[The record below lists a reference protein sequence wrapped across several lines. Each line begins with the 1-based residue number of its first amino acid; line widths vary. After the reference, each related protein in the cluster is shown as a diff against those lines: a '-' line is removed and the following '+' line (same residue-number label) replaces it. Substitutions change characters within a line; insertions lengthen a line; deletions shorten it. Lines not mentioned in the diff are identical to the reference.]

1 LIVAILS
8 HSLRPG
14 QDKKVFCADLRAGW
28 QTDLASGKELL
39 GLFADLYDV
48 STRWV
53 VTHRIALWS
62 DEIAW
67 MSLYFSVAVWTGMAL
82 CGFVLVKDRLPQ
94 YLVTA
99 VWTPRLMARLFAVAS
114 TDAIQSSAAGR
125 NRMCR
130 MD

>member
-14 QDKKVFCADLRAGW
+14 QDKKVFCADLRAGG
-28 QTDLASGKELL
+28 LASGKELV
-39 GLFADLYDV
+39 FAGLYDV

-67 MSLYFSVAVWTGMAL
+67 MSLYFSVAVWTSMAL

-94 YLVTA
+94 YRATA
-99 VWTPRLMARLFAVAS
+99 VWTLMARLPAVAS
-114 TDAIQSSAAGR
+114 TDAMPSSAAGR
-125 NRMCR
+125 NRMRR

>member
-14 QDKKVFCADLRAGW
+14 QDKKVFCADLRAGG
-28 QTDLASGKELL
+28 LASGKELV
-39 GLFADLYDV
+39 FAGLYDV

-67 MSLYFSVAVWTGMAL
+67 MSLYFSVAVWTSMAL

-94 YLVTA
+94 YRATA

-114 TDAIQSSAAGR
+114 TTAMPSSAADR
-125 NRMCR
+125 NRMRR

>member
-14 QDKKVFCADLRAGW
+14 QDKKVVCADLQAGW
-28 QTDLASGKELL
+28 KTDLASGKELL
-39 GLFADLYDV
+39 GFFAGLYDV
-48 STRWV
+48 STRGV

-67 MSLYFSVAVWTGMAL
+67 MPLYFSVAVWTSLAL

-94 YLVTA
+94 YRATA
-99 VWTPRLMARLFAVAS
+99 VWTPRLMARLLAVAS
-114 TDAIQSSAAGR
+114 TDAMQSSAAGR
-125 NRMCR
+125 KRMRR